1 MDIVENYLYF
11 KRKWLV
17 KLIYQVSSLYDT
29 PLDNLK
35 WEKDIDEFLEDC
47 IDGYLQDLTISDEVL
62 SESVFEID
70 ENLLNQI
77 DINLFKIVL
86 STFNEAS
93 YAKPFFKKL
102 PVLAT

>member
-47 IDGYLQDLTISDEVL
+47 IDGYLQDLTISDEIL

-70 ENLLNQI
+70 ESI
-77 DINLFKIVL
+77 DVVHM
-86 STFNEAS
+86 NEEI
-93 YAKPFFKKL
+93 
-102 PVLAT
+102 